1 MATRGPLGR
10 GKRERERAR
19 VEKQKQK
26 VVRREE
32 TKQRRSQTG
41 PGEPGVDPDLA
52 GIVPGP
58 QHNPWLD
65 DLEAEPAEDAETSDN
80 DKGRG

>member
-19 VEKQKQK
+19 AEKQKQK
-26 VVRREE
+26 IVRREE
-32 TKQRRSQTG
+32 TKQRRSDPSPKQ
-41 PGEPGVDPDLA
+41 PGIDPDIA

-58 QHNPWLD
+58 QPNPWLD
-65 DLEAEPAEDAETSDN
+65 DLEEEPAEEAEEE
-80 DKGRG
+80 K

>member
-19 VEKQKQK
+19 AEKQKQK

-32 TKQRRSQTG
+32 TKQRRNESS
-41 PGEPGVDPDLA
+41 PRDPNVDPDIA

-58 QHNPWLD
+58 QPNPWLD
-65 DLEAEPAEDAETSDN
+65 YLEDEPAETDEE
-80 DKGRG
+80 KK